1 MSWNSDYE
9 RGFIIIAIAPG
20 DSAMSVHERHRRE
33 REARSRAIL
42 AAAAR
47 VFARHGLEGATIEMV
62 AREAEVAV
70 GTIYLY
76 FASRD
81 DLYLNLVAER
91 GESLRARYL
100 EIQAKQLGAL
110 EELRE
115 IAAAYVDYLRE
126 SRELF
131 ISQQSVSY
139 AQLEKRLRRPSELRH
154 FRRVIAQ
161 GHEVFALYEKTIRRV
176 VEAGLIAHPMGVTR
190 TAAVIWATLNGAFM
204 LMGNDSF
211 FRDVTGLSTE
221 HFIEEALESHLAGAS
236 LSAGARAAVR
246 KSRSTG
252 AARNG
257 RARITKQRDTRDRV
271 LDETAAIASAS

>member
-1 MSWNSDYE
+1 
-9 RGFIIIAIAPG
+9 
-20 DSAMSVHERHRRE
+20 MSVRERHRRE
-33 REARSRAIL
+33 REARGQAIL

-81 DLYLNLVAER
+81 DLYLTLVAER
-91 GESLRARYL
+91 SESLRAAYL
-100 EIQAKQLGAL
+100 EIQAK
-110 EELRE
+110 ELSPLKELHE
-115 IAAAYVDYLRE
+115 IAAAYLDYLRE

-154 FRRVIAQ
+154 FGRVIAQ

-190 TAAVIWATLNGAFM
+190 TAAIIWATLNGAFM

-221 HFIEEALESHLAGAS
+221 HFIEEALESHLAGGNHNGVERAS
-236 LSAGARAAVR
+236 EASAER
-246 KSRSTG
+246 KSGSVG
-252 AARNG
+252 AARNS
-257 RARITKQRDTRDRV
+257 RAKVGTQRNLVERNPKDRNIKDRV
-271 LDETAAIASAS
+271 LDETDAVASAS

>member
-1 MSWNSDYE
+1 
-9 RGFIIIAIAPG
+9 
-20 DSAMSVHERHRRE
+20 MSVRERHRRE
-33 REARSRAIL
+33 REARGQAIL

-81 DLYLNLVAER
+81 DLYLTLVAER
-91 GESLRARYL
+91 GASLRARYV
-100 EIQAKQLGAL
+100 EIHAKAL
-110 EELRE
+110 SPLKELYE
-115 IAAAYVDYLRE
+115 IAAAYLEYLRE

-161 GHEVFALYEKTIRRV
+161 SHEVFALYEKTIGRV

-190 TAAVIWATLNGAFM
+190 TAAIIWATLNGAFM
-204 LMGNDSF
+204 LMGNDSL

-221 HFIEEALESHLAGAS
+221 HFIEEALESHLAGGNHDGVERAGDR
-236 LSAGARAAVR
+236 SAER
-246 KSRSTG
+246 KSRSVG
-252 AARNG
+252 AARDG
-257 RARITKQRDTRDRV
+257 RARNITERNPKERNIKDRV
-271 LDETAAIASAS
+271 LDETDAVASAS

>member
-1 MSWNSDYE
+1 
-9 RGFIIIAIAPG
+9 
-20 DSAMSVHERHRRE
+20 
-33 REARSRAIL
+33 
-42 AAAAR
+42 
-47 VFARHGLEGATIEMV
+47 IEMV

-81 DLYLNLVAER
+81 DLYLTLVAER
-91 GESLRARYL
+91 SESLRARYL
-100 EIQAKQLGAL
+100 EIHARELGPL
-110 EELRE
+110 EELHE
-115 IAAAYVDYLRE
+115 IAAAYVDNLRE

-139 AQLEKRLRRPSELRH
+139 SQLEKRLRRPSELRH
-154 FRRVIAQ
+154 FRRVMAQ
-161 GHEVFALYEKTIRRV
+161 GHEIFALYEKTIRRV

-190 TAAVIWATLNGAFM
+190 TAAIIWATLNGAFM

-221 HFIEEALESHLAGAS
+221 HFIEEALESHLAGANHNGVARTREH
-236 LSAGARAAVR
+236 SAER
-246 KSRSTG
+246 KSKSAG

-257 RARITKQRDTRDRV
+257 RARNTKERSIKDRI
-271 LDETAAIASAS
+271 LDETDAIASAQ